1 MQNAYTYVM
10 EKRGKDDSDI
20 GATQAGSDGN
30 SRFGVA
36 VAPGELRI
44 VQDLLNTASIRRAG
58 GDVPD
63 LLDAPDTAA
72 RWLDA
77 YGIAGDSPGVGD
89 LRTLRAAIRRSLA
102 ERDHDPDRDD
112 GDRPAAVESVA
123 RVRLD
128 ADGTVRLAPG
138 SVGIPA
144 LGQRVLLAIYDAQL
158 AGTWRRLKLCR
169 NPLCA
174 VAFWDSSR
182 NTSGVW
188 HDVRTCGNVA
198 NLRKSRARRGRPGP
212 NLPTGRPGQ
221 PYMG

>member
-1 MQNAYTYVM
+1 M
-10 EKRGKDDSDI
+10 EKGGQGDSDI
-20 GATQAGSDGN
+20 GATHAGSDGN
-30 SRFGVA
+30 DRYGIA
-36 VAPGELRI
+36 MAPGELRI
-44 VQDLLNTASIRRAG
+44 VQDLLNTASIPKAG

-72 RWLDA
+72 RWLGA
-77 YGIAGDSPGVGD
+77 YGIAGDSPGVSD
-89 LRTLRAAIRRSLA
+89 LRTLRDAIRRSLV

-112 GDRPAAVESVA
+112 DAGPAVVESVV
-123 RVRLD
+123 RVRFE
-128 ADGTVRLAPG
+128 ADGTVRFVPG

-144 LGQRVLLAIYDAQL
+144 LGQRVLLAIYDAQR

-198 NLRKSRARRGRPGP
+198 NLRKSRARRGRPGR
-212 NLPTGRPGQ
+212 NLPTS
-221 PYMG
+221 

>member
-1 MQNAYTYVM
+1 MQNVYTSVM
-10 EKRGKDDSDI
+10 EKRGQGDPDI
-20 GATQAGSDGN
+20 GAAPVGSDGN
-30 SRFGVA
+30 DRFGVA

-44 VQDLLNTASIRRAG
+44 VQDLLNTASIGRAG

-63 LLDAPDTAA
+63 LLDAPDSAA
-72 RWLDA
+72 RWLGA
-77 YGIAGDSPGVGD
+77 YGITGDSPGVSD
-89 LRTLRAAIRRSLA
+89 LRTLRDAIRRSLV
-102 ERDHDPDRDD
+102 ERDHGPDRDA
-112 GDRPAAVESVA
+112 GARPAAVESVA
-123 RVRLD
+123 RVRLE
-128 ADGTVRLAPG
+128 ADGTVRFVPG

-198 NLRKSRARRGRPGP
+198 NLRKSRARRGRPGQ
-212 NLPTGRPGQ
+212 NLPTS
-221 PYMG
+221 

>member
-1 MQNAYTYVM
+1 M
-10 EKRGKDDSDI
+10 EEGGQDDADI
-20 GATQAGSDGN
+20 GAAHAGTDGN
-30 SRFGVA
+30 DRFGIA
-36 VAPGELRI
+36 RAPGELWI
-44 VQDLLNTASIRRAG
+44 VQDLLNTASIPKAG

-72 RWLDA
+72 RWLGA

-89 LRTLRAAIRRSLA
+89 LRALRDAIRRSLV
-102 ERDHDPDRDD
+102 ERDHDPDHDE
-112 GDRPAAVESVA
+112 GTRPAAVESAV
-123 RVRLD
+123 RVRFE
-128 ADGTVRLAPG
+128 ADGTVRFVPG

-188 HDVRTCGNVA
+188 HDVRTCGNAA
-198 NLRKSRARRGRPGP
+198 NLRKSRARRGRPGR
-212 NLPTGRPGQ
+212 NLPAS
-221 PYMG
+221 

>member
-1 MQNAYTYVM
+1 M
-10 EKRGKDDSDI
+10 EKHGKGDPDI
-20 GATQAGSDGN
+20 GAAHAGSDGDD
-30 SRFGVA
+30 RFGVA

-44 VQDLLNTASIRRAG
+44 VQDLLNTASIRSAG

-77 YGIAGDSPGVGD
+77 YGIAGDSPGLSD
-89 LRTLRAAIRRSLA
+89 LRTLRDAIRRSLA
-102 ERDHDPDRDD
+102 ERDHGPNHDD
-112 GDRPAAVESVA
+112 DARPAAVESA
-123 RVRLD
+123 AHVRLES
-128 ADGTVRLAPG
+128 DGTVRVVPG

-158 AGTWRRLKLCR
+158 GGTWSRLKLCR

-188 HDVRTCGNVA
+188 HDARTCGNVA
-198 NLRKSRARRGRPGP
+198 NLRKSRARRAGPGR
-212 NLPTGRPGQ
+212 NLPTG
-221 PYMG
+221 

>member
-1 MQNAYTYVM
+1 MQNVYTYVM
-10 EKRGKDDSDI
+10 EEHGKDGPDI
-20 GATQAGSDGN
+20 GAGHAGGDGN

-72 RWLDA
+72 RWLDT
-77 YGIAGDSPGVGD
+77 YGVAGDSPGVGD
-89 LRTLRAAIRRSLA
+89 LRTLRDAIRRSLV
-102 ERDHDPDRDD
+102 ERDHGPDRDD
-112 GDRPAAVESVA
+112 GDRQAAVESVA
-123 RVRLD
+123 RLRLEADGSVRL
-128 ADGTVRLAPG
+128 VPG

-144 LGQRVLLAIYDAQL
+144 LGQQVLLAIYDAQL

-174 VAFWDSSR
+174 VAFWDNSR

-212 NLPTGRPGQ
+212 NLPTGRPD
-221 PYMG
+221 

>member
-1 MQNAYTYVM
+1 MWCTQNVYSYVM
-10 EKRGKDDSDI
+10 EKHGKGDPDI
-20 GATQAGSDGN
+20 GAALAGSDGN
-30 SRFGVA
+30 GRFGVA

-77 YGIAGDSPGVGD
+77 YGIAGDSPGLSD
-89 LRTLRAAIRRSLA
+89 LRTLRDAIRRSLV
-102 ERDHDPDRDD
+102 ERDHGPDRDD
-112 GDRPAAVESVA
+112 DGAGPAVVESVA
-123 RVRLD
+123 HVRLE
-128 ADGTVRLAPG
+128 ADGAVRLVPG
-138 SVGIPA
+138 SVGIAA

-212 NLPTGRPGQ
+212 TPTTSRPD
-221 PYMG
+221 

>member
-1 MQNAYTYVM
+1 M
-10 EKRGKDDSDI
+10 EEHGKDGPDI
-20 GATQAGSDGN
+20 GAGHAGGDGN

-72 RWLDA
+72 RWLDT
-77 YGIAGDSPGVGD
+77 YGVAGDSPGVGD
-89 LRTLRAAIRRSLA
+89 LRTLRDAIRRSLV
-102 ERDHDPDRDD
+102 ERDHGPDRDD
-112 GDRPAAVESVA
+112 GDRQAAVESVA
-123 RVRLD
+123 RLRLEADGSVRL
-128 ADGTVRLAPG
+128 VPG

-144 LGQRVLLAIYDAQL
+144 LGQQVLLAIYDAQL

-174 VAFWDSSR
+174 VAFWDNSR

-212 NLPTGRPGQ
+212 NLPTGRPG
-221 PYMG
+221 